1 MMRTTRSGLILLLLL
16 FAASLSLPARGA
28 ADGRVRVAVA
38 SNFSPTLDAML
49 PAFEAS
55 GKYTV
60 VASSGSSGKLFAQIR
75 NGAPFDVFLSADAER
90 PRLLEQTGMTVTGSR
105 FTYAEGRLVLWSRDP
120 KLAPDGCLPAL
131 RRHSELRIAIANP
144 QTAPYGEAARQALVG
159 LGLWEQVRPRLVFGE
174 NIAQTLQ
181 FAANGGAQLGF
192 VAAAQLGVA
201 ALPAAACL
209 WEVPAGAH
217 EPIRQQAVLL
227 KSAADNEAAKAF
239 LSYLRSDAGRA
250 LILRHGYRLDE
261 SDGP

>member
-1 MMRTTRSGLILLLLL
+1 MIRTPRSGLILLLLL
-16 FAASLSLPARGA
+16 FGVSVSLPARSA
-28 ADGRVRVAVA
+28 SEGRVRVAVA
-38 SNFSPTLDAML
+38 SNFSRTLDAML
-49 PAFEAS
+49 PTFEAS
-55 GKYTV
+55 GMYAV

-90 PRLLEQTGMTVTGSR
+90 PRLLEQAGMTVTGSR

-120 KLAPDGCLPAL
+120 ELGPDGCLPAL
-131 RRHSELRIAIANP
+131 RQSELRVAIANP

-159 LGLWEQVRPRLVFGE
+159 LGLWDQVRPRLVFGE

-192 VAAAQLGVA
+192 VAAAQLGA
-201 ALPAAACL
+201 DSLPPAACL

-239 LSYLRSDAGRA
+239 LSFLRSAAGRA